1 VRKKAERS
9 REFKKMVEAA
19 YLPKSLTV
27 VIFWEE
33 VDLVKK
39 ERKDIIYIS
48 SHFFLANF
56 QVN

>member
-1 VRKKAERS
+1 
-9 REFKKMVEAA
+9 MVEVA

-27 VIFWEE
+27 VIFCEE

-48 SHFFLANF
+48 SNFLANF